1 MGMAASM
8 GSFLLAAGAKGKRF
22 SLPNSMVLIHQPLVE
37 GLSGQATDIE
47 IHAKELLRIK
57 KRLNEILAERTGKSL
72 AQIEKDVDRD
82 YIMTAEDAKAYGLID
97 AIITE
102 RK

>member
-1 MGMAASM
+1 M

-22 SLPNSMVLIHQPLVE
+22 SLPYSMILIHQPLVE

-57 KRLNEILAERTGKSL
+57 KRLNEILAERTSKPLS
-72 AQIEKDVDRD
+72 QIEKDVDRD

-97 AIITE
+97 DIITE
-102 RK
+102 RQ